1 MKKSLKVIALI
12 AAMAATM
19 ASFASCSNDNGNS
32 TATDSSTTS
41 TESGSTS
48 TDSGSSGEVV
58 NISWIQIGGQPND
71 LSTVSEELN
80 KYSAEKI
87 GVTCDFTYLDWGVW
101 ADRVKAMLQAG
112 EPFDIMFN
120 NADIYTSAID
130 LGRFAD
136 LTDLLSEVP
145 DLQSFVPQVCW
156 AGVTYKDGIYG
167 VPTYKDSTQTQY
179 WVWDQNLVEQY
190 NIPYEDL
197 HTVKEMDPY
206 IRQLQDEINA
216 GNITTSQYAFY
227 MTRDGIN
234 GQFMN
239 YDASPAGT
247 HIGVRYDDETATV
260 VRIMEQP
267 EMMEQFQVLHE
278 WYQAG
283 IINPDAATLT
293 EGPSYII
300 VGSAQGFPGAEVSW
314 GSGRGVPVVIEPWGG
329 PVWSNGTIQGSINS
343 ISSSSKYQV
352 EALKYLQLCN
362 IDEYMRNTLAY
373 GIEGVHYTKND
384 DGTITQD
391 EVKKSDYGPAAYA
404 QATFVTM
411 YPIAPNPATMYTD
424 IEAWNETGKES
435 VLMGFNFNKTP
446 VENQL
451 AACSVVCQSY
461 DYEIYTGAKDPA
473 TAIPEMYAAL
483 DAAGLK
489 DIEAELQNQI
499 NEFLGK

>member
-19 ASFASCSNDNGNS
+19 ASFSSCGG
-32 TATDSSTTS
+32 
-41 TESGSTS
+41 ESGSSAAEGTTEGSTS
-48 TDSGSSGEVV
+48 ASDSGSTGEVV
-58 NISWIQIGGQPND
+58 NLSWIQIGGQPND
-71 LSTVSEELN
+71 LDMVSEELN

-101 ADRVKAMLQAG
+101 GDRVKAMLQGG

-120 NADIYTSAID
+120 NGDVYTSAID
-130 LGRFAD
+130 LGRFAN
-136 LTDLLSEVP
+136 LNDLLSEVP
-145 DLQSFVPQVCW
+145 DLQSFIPEVCW
-156 AGVTYKDGIYG
+156 EGVTYKDGIYG

-179 WVWDQNLVEQY
+179 WVWDNNLVEQY
-190 NIPYEDL
+190 QIPYQDL

-206 IRQLQDEINA
+206 VRQLQDEINA

-227 MTRDGIN
+227 MIRDGVN

-267 EMMEQFQVLHE
+267 EMMEMYQTLHE
-278 WYQAG
+278 WYQDG
-283 IINPDAATLT
+283 IINPDAATVT
-293 EGPSYII
+293 EAPTYVI

-314 GSGRGVPVVIEPWGG
+314 GSQRGVPVVTEPWGG

-343 ISSSSKYQV
+343 ISSSSKYQK
-352 EALKYLQLCN
+352 EALKYLELCN
-362 IDEYMRNTLAY
+362 MDPTMRNMLAY

-384 DGTITQD
+384 DNTIVQD
-391 EVKKSDYGPAAYA
+391 EVKKSDYGPASYS
-404 QATFVTM
+404 QATFMTM
-411 YPIAPNPATMYTD
+411 YPVAPNPGTMYTD

-435 VLMGFNFNKTP
+435 VLMGFNFDKTP
-446 VENQL
+446 VENQI

-461 DYEIYTGAKDPA
+461 DYEIYTGAKDPN

-483 DAAGLK
+483 EAAGLK
-489 DIEAELQNQI
+489 DVEAELQKQI
-499 NEFLGK
+499 NEYLGK